1 MTGLICPTYQ
11 AARSDVPCLTSGPA
25 RPVHGVTSG
34 PARSVHGVTSG
45 PARLVQR
52 VTFHCIRCQTVLATR
67 VAAVVSIKTSRAG

>member
-25 RPVHGVTSG
+25 RPVHGVT
-34 PARSVHGVTSG
+34 
-45 PARLVQR
+45 
-52 VTFHCIRCQTVLATR
+52 FHCIRCQTVLATR